1 MIWSQ
6 TGCAFKGKEKGGN
19 WLMLCRRGLPLAGPD
34 IGALR
39 GRGGG
44 VAWSLPEGTRP
55 MEKE

>member
-44 VAWSLPEGTRP
+44 CLESA
-55 MEKE
+55 